1 MSVHPARKALYL
13 AVVTAF
19 IVVFC
24 GYTPAGA
31 FNNEPVD
38 NALLLAQQTQE
49 SANEQSKTPG
59 DEILDPANEA
69 VEPLGLHLGLHL
81 AQQTQESANEQ
92 SKTSG
97 DEILDPANEPVEL
110 PGLRLSLLMAQQT
123 QKSAD
128 EQSETPR
135 EEVPDQA
142 EQDKDDEYD
151 DDEYDDDEYADDDVD
166 LISDPLIQGN
176 TDFYNFNDTMY
187 FWVLKPVARG
197 YGFIIPEELRVAVRN
212 VFYNIRFPVR
222 FINCLLQGKGQKA
235 TDEFSQFF
243 LNTTVG
249 FLGIANIAAA
259 ETINIQPSKEDLGQ
273 TFAVWGI
280 GQGPYLMVPFFGP
293 YSLRHG
299 IGAVADTVFDPIFWL
314 FDDLYVSL
322 AIRAGETVN
331 DTSMRIGEYEALKE
345 AALDP
350 YVMIRNAYVQN
361 RNKLIAE

>member
-1 MSVHPARKALYL
+1 MRVDPARKALYL
-13 AVVTAF
+13 VAVTALF
-19 IVVFC
+19 IVFC

-31 FNNEPVD
+31 LNNEPVD
-38 NALLLAQQTQE
+38 HTLLLAQT
-49 SANEQSKTPG
+49 
-59 DEILDPANEA
+59 
-69 VEPLGLHLGLHL
+69 
-81 AQQTQESANEQ
+81 
-92 SKTSG
+92 
-97 DEILDPANEPVEL
+97 EPV
-110 PGLRLSLLMAQQT
+110 S
-123 QKSAD
+123 D
-128 EQSETPR
+128 D
-135 EEVPDQA
+135 VPDQD
-142 EQDKDDEYD
+142 EQDEDDEYD
-151 DDEYDDDEYADDDVD
+151 DDEYDDDEYDDDEYEDDDVE

-197 YGFIIPEELRVAVRN
+197 YGFIIPEELRIAVRN

-222 FINCLLQGKGQKA
+222 FINCLLQGKGKKA
-235 TDEFSQFF
+235 QYEFGRFF
-243 LNTTVG
+243 INTTAG
-249 FLGIANIAAA
+249 FLGIANVAAA
-259 ETINIQPSKEDLGQ
+259 ETINIQPSKEDMGQ

-280 GQGPYLMVPFFGP
+280 GQGPYLMVPFLGP

-299 IGAVADTVFDPIFWL
+299 IGAVGDTFLDPIWWL

-331 DTSMRIGEYEALKE
+331 DTSLRIGEYEALKA

>member
-1 MSVHPARKALYL
+1 MSVQPVRKALYFV
-13 AVVTAF
+13 AVTAF

-31 FNNEPVD
+31 FNDEP
-38 NALLLAQQTQE
+38 
-49 SANEQSKTPG
+49 
-59 DEILDPANEA
+59 I
-69 VEPLGLHLGLHL
+69 
-81 AQQTQESANEQ
+81 
-92 SKTSG
+92 
-97 DEILDPANEPVEL
+97 EL

-123 QKSAD
+123 QESTD

-142 EQDKDDEYD
+142 EQEEDDEYD

-187 FWVLKPVARG
+187 FWLLKPVSRG
-197 YGFIIPEELRVAVRN
+197 YGFIIPEELRMAVRN

-222 FINCLLQGKGQKA
+222 FINCLLQGKGKKA
-235 TDEFSQFF
+235 QYEFGRFF
-243 LNTTVG
+243 INTTAG
-249 FLGIANIAAA
+249 FLGIANVAA
-259 ETINIQPSKEDLGQ
+259 NYPHLQPSKEDLGQ

-280 GQGPYLMVPFFGP
+280 GNGAYIMLPFLGPSSVRDGLGR
-293 YSLRHG
+293 LG
-299 IGAVADTVFDPIFWL
+299 DTFLDPIWWIPV
-314 FDDLYVSL
+314 DVWTSI
-322 AIRAGETVN
+322 AIRAGEAVN
-331 DTSMRIGEYEALKE
+331 ETSLRIGEYEALKE